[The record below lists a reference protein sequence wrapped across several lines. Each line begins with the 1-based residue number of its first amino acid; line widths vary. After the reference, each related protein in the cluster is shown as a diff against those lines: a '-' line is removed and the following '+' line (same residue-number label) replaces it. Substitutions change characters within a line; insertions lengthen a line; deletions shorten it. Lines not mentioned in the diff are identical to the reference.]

1 MWGVPETLLIGLF
14 LGRGDN
20 QASVGWSHVIDGL
33 KYHIKDL
40 VFIP

>member
-1 MWGVPETLLIGLF
+1 MPENLLVGLF
-14 LGRGDN
+14 LGKGKN

-33 KYHIKDL
+33 KYHIKDS